1 MILTDTRWP
10 DWWLNLVAHQSRT
23 DNAQMETIFRSEKDD
38 TEPCRSVII
47 EAADFETAE
56 KVARDNMN
64 VDEYDVQLVEAE
76 DTSD

>member
-1 MILTDTRWP
+1 MPKWE
-10 DWWLNLVAHQSRT
+10 A
-23 DNAQMETIFRSEKDD
+23 IFRSEKDD